1 VKGVMTI
8 GKSIRAVAAAT
19 AFAMGVWTS
28 AWGQDA
34 AGKNAIAAEKLK
46 KVEEVAVA
54 IPQGDGKP
62 ALTFSLAGLMENF
75 KVPGLSLA
83 IVENYQIVAAKGY
96 GAIGPESKT
105 AVTTRTLFQA
115 GSISK
120 PVTAAAALWM
130 VEHGQLSLDTN
141 VNDALKS
148 WKVPDNEF
156 TAKQKVTL
164 RRLMSHTA
172 GTNVHGFPGYD
183 VDAKI
188 PTVVQ
193 VLNGEKPANTPAVRV
208 EMVPGTKYQYSGG
221 GVTIEQLL
229 MTEVSGKP
237 FPALLRETVLDKIGM
252 NDSSYEQPLP
262 AARASMTAA
271 GTYADGRPV
280 HGRWH
285 VYPEMAAAGLW
296 TTPTDLANF
305 AIEIA
310 NSKDGKSN
318 KILSQ
323 KMTTE
328 MLTPV
333 LGEAGLGFFMD
344 LKNPGQFGHGG
355 ADEGFQAILTM
366 NYETGNGVVVMT
378 DSDHGIFVAGEVVR
392 AVAKDFGW
400 KYRSGEDVMSEI
412 FLLATGSGAAA
423 ALERY
428 GAIKQ
433 ANSPDAQVD
442 EGTLNLIGYLLLNNG
457 RTSDAIAVLARNVK
471 EYPESGN
478 VYDSLGEAYMRDGQK
493 ELAIEN
499 YGRSL
504 AIDPKNM
511 NAVAMLKKLRE
522 MK

>member
-1 VKGVMTI
+1 
-8 GKSIRAVAAAT
+8 
-19 AFAMGVWTS
+19 
-28 AWGQDA
+28 
-34 AGKNAIAAEKLK
+34 
-46 KVEEVAVA
+46 
-54 IPQGDGKP
+54 
-62 ALTFSLAGLMENF
+62 
-75 KVPGLSLA
+75 
-83 IVENYQIVAAKGY
+83 
-96 GAIGPESKT
+96 
-105 AVTTRTLFQA
+105 
-115 GSISK
+115 
-120 PVTAAAALWM
+120 
-130 VEHGQLSLDTN
+130 
-141 VNDALKS
+141 
-148 WKVPDNEF
+148 
-156 TAKQKVTL
+156 
-164 RRLMSHTA
+164 
-172 GTNVHGFPGYD
+172 
-183 VDAKI
+183 
-188 PTVVQ
+188 
-193 VLNGEKPANTPAVRV
+193 
-208 EMVPGTKYQYSGG
+208 
-221 GVTIEQLL
+221 
-229 MTEVSGKP
+229 
-237 FPALLRETVLDKIGM
+237 
-252 NDSSYEQPLP
+252 
-262 AARASMTAA
+262 
-271 GTYADGRPV
+271 
-280 HGRWH
+280 
-285 VYPEMAAAGLW
+285 
-296 TTPTDLANF
+296 
-305 AIEIA
+305 
-310 NSKDGKSN
+310 
-318 KILSQ
+318 
-323 KMTTE
+323 MTTE